1 MANTVLL
8 AILFSA
14 SSLLFSL
21 PFMTTVSAE
30 ESWAEDTQDK
40 ALYSGDVLLVP
51 PFQDPEEFD
60 MIDGF
65 ERGMRELSI
74 SVGGSRTLDEPH
86 VYTFTLMP
94 RMGWILATFNW
105 PRGALEFEVEPFV
118 SLVKIPSNS
127 TGDSTGVSTNE
138 ITQEFGGTFM
148 LGYNFETGT
157 KLVPF
162 VHAGA
167 GAMYAG
173 DKMLKI
179 KEKGTSGKNLLET
192 RINAV
197 AQIGL
202 GVKYFI
208 KKRTALNVETRFR
221 HVSNPTKND
230 KETDDAGLNSIFL
243 LVGLSYFY

>member
-14 SSLLFSL
+14 SSLLLSF
-21 PFMTTVSAE
+21 PFMATASAE

-40 ALYSGDVLLVP
+40 VLYSGDVLLVP

-74 SVGGSRTLDEPH
+74 NVGGSRTLDEPH
-86 VYTFTLMP
+86 VYTFTLTP

-105 PRGALEFEVEPFV
+105 PRGALEFEVEPCV
-118 SLVKIPSNS
+118 SVVKIPSNS
-127 TGDSTGVSTNE
+127 TDDSTNE
-138 ITQEFGGTFM
+138 FTQEFGGTIM

-167 GAMYAG
+167 GAMQAG
-173 DKMLKI
+173 DKMLKV
-179 KEKGTSGKNLLET
+179 KEKGTSGKNLLKT

-197 AQIGL
+197 AQVGL
-202 GVKYFI
+202 GVS
-208 KKRTALNVETRFR
+208 T
-221 HVSNPTKND
+221 S
-230 KETDDAGLNSIFL
+230 
-243 LVGLSYFY
+243 

>member
-14 SSLLFSL
+14 SSLLLFL
-21 PFMTTVSAE
+21 PFMTTAVPAE

-86 VYTFTLMP
+86 IYTFTLTP

-118 SLVKIPSNS
+118 SVVKIPSNS
-127 TGDSTGVSTNE
+127 TGDDDSTNAF
-138 ITQEFGGTFM
+138 TQEFGGTIM

-167 GAMYAG
+167 GAMQAG
-173 DKMLKI
+173 DKMLKV
-179 KEKGTSGKNLLET
+179 KEKGTSGKNLLKT

-197 AQIGL
+197 AQVGL

-208 KKRTALNVETRFR
+208 RKRTSLNLETRFR
-221 HVSNPTKND
+221 HVSNPTEDD
-230 KETDDAGLNSIFL
+230 KETDDAGFNSLFL

>member
-1 MANTVLL
+1 
-8 AILFSA
+8 
-14 SSLLFSL
+14 
-21 PFMTTVSAE
+21 MTAVS
-30 ESWAEDTQDK
+30 AEDTQDK
-40 ALYSGDVLLVP
+40 ALYSGDVLIVP

-65 ERGMRELSI
+65 ERGMRELGI

-86 VYTFTLMP
+86 VYTFTVMP

-118 SLVKIPSNS
+118 SLVKIPSNA
-127 TGDSTGVSTNE
+127 TDDSTNE
-138 ITQEFGGTFM
+138 LTQEFGGTFM

-197 AQIGL
+197 AQIGI

-221 HVSNPTKND
+221 HVSNPTKDD